1 MTGAY
6 PKAMPKA
13 LVVCAA
19 VTLHRYVEADQAVES
34 VAVNPADIAV
44 ATRAAQERE
53 GRVTE
58 QPPAHA
64 QRNRH
69 QRTQDQGKTDDIGQ
83 GDSCHKSAELIV
95 KAVKTTQNHSRYP
108 PEPFKQRGADIQ
120 PLEDQEDT
128 KGNDHQPNDLEPVN
142 S

>member
-1 MTGAY
+1 MAGAY
-6 PKAMPKA
+6 PKAVPEA

-19 VTLHRYVEADQAVES
+19 VTLHRHVEADQAVES
-34 VAVNPADIAV
+34 VTVNPVDMAA

-53 GRVTE
+53 GRVME

-95 KAVKTTQNHSRYP
+95 KTVNTTQNHSRYP
-108 PEPFKQRGADIQ
+108 PEPFKQRAADIQ
-120 PLEDQEDT
+120 PLEDE
-128 KGNDHQPNDLEPVN
+128 KNANGNDN
-142 S
+142 